1 MQLRLTLKSLVLL
14 VLLAWP
20 CAELFGQ
27 AKAWGLGL
35 EVGLTRFWGGSEPV
49 APNEAPGLRPYRP
62 TSVGLRVDR
71 KLGRSRVGLGVQYAA
86 SAIGQDGPELAI
98 LLKGAMTWLQTT
110 PEFAYQL
117 ATIGPVAELRAFAGP
132 VIDFWLPSGD
142 ESRVRAGSRA
152 GLEFLVPLGS
162 SLAGLLRVHGGV
174 TGSLFRDT
182 EVPTEFQTKL
192 MPNAGLALGLRLGL

>member
-1 MQLRLTLKSLVLL
+1 
-14 VLLAWP
+14 
-20 CAELFGQ
+20 
-27 AKAWGLGL
+27 
-35 EVGLTRFWGGSEPV
+35 
-49 APNEAPGLRPYRP
+49 
-62 TSVGLRVDR
+62 
-71 KLGRSRVGLGVQYAA
+71 LGRSRVGLGVQYAA

-132 VIDFWLPSGD
+132 VIDLWLPSGD
-142 ESRVRAGSRA
+142 ESRVRAGGRA
-152 GLEFLVPLGS
+152 GLEFLIPLGS